1 MATTLHVSHERIN
14 YLDQC
19 YMTEPPWETGW
30 WIKSVWV
37 SGNTSWMVQ
46 KGCSKNHL
54 HFFFFSPLLHSLL
67 LFLSEL
73 RWQCFDLSFFDDWQI
88 DMLLK
93 TGLGKKL
100 TFFTPTLF
108 SLTVRGSSQQ
118 THHHPHQQQQTWK
131 KDKQQAADIS
141 YQAFVS
147 INNIWDQLSRC
158 AAIPLCCRRLKLHFC
173 IFVRVL
179 EKENNVWQRLASL
192 LCDCFPRKVLLSNLL
207 TALRTFFPTQE
218 HILSLLQSLSYL
230 GLDRMLSCCL
240 APRATARCYSTHAQ
254 GMRE

>member
-37 SGNTSWMVQ
+37 FGNTSWMVQ

-54 HFFFFSPLLHSLL
+54 HFFFSPLLHSLL

-131 KDKQQAADIS
+131 KRQTTGCGH
-141 YQAFVS
+141 
-147 INNIWDQLSRC
+147 QLSS
-158 AAIPLCCRRLKLHFC
+158 IPLYKTIYETSCPDAPPFL
-173 IFVRVL
+173 FVV
-179 EKENNVWQRLASL
+179 
-192 LCDCFPRKVLLSNLL
+192 
-207 TALRTFFPTQE
+207 
-218 HILSLLQSLSYL
+218 I
-230 GLDRMLSCCL
+230 G
-240 APRATARCYSTHAQ
+240 
-254 GMRE
+254 